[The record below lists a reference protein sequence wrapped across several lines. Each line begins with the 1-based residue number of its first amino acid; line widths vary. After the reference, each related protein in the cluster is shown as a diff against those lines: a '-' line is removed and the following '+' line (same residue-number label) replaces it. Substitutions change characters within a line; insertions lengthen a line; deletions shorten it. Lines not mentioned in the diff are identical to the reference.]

1 MYYIPGLLSGGGL
14 HEVAGGAGGGAGAEG
29 GAVHARVGVAHA
41 HRARRH
47 AQDGAHQ
54 LGGVGGHQHPRP
66 LQEPAGHPVTTTILN
81 VCKQREDVATQLL
94 LSAKQT
100 CRS

>member
-1 MYYIPGLLSGGGL
+1 MYISCLLYSGVLPGGGL
-14 HEVAGGAGGGAGAEG
+14 HEVAGGSGGGAGAEG

-54 LGGVGGHQHPRP
+54 LGRVGGYQHPRP
-66 LQEPAGHPVTTTILN
+66 VQEPAGHPVTTTTILN
-81 VCKQREDVATQLL
+81 VSKQR
-94 LSAKQT
+94 KM
-100 CRS
+100 